1 MSPADPAVAG
11 VRDAGEGFPLL
22 PAAGLHPRGLHSP
35 PRTGETTADI
45 RSEISLMQVMFDYLV
60 LLSCTLLVNKLSSPR
75 HMSAYRSSL
84 RVGGIDFRVNL
95 FQSSLE
101 IAIFRLY

>member
-35 PRTGETTADI
+35 PRTGESRQ
-45 RSEISLMQVMFDYLV
+45 RSN
-60 LLSCTLLVNKLSSPR
+60 SCNASDV
-75 HMSAYRSSL
+75 
-84 RVGGIDFRVNL
+84 
-95 FQSSLE
+95 
-101 IAIFRLY
+101 

>member
-35 PRTGETTADI
+35 PRTGE
-45 RSEISLMQVMFDYLV
+45 RSDISLMQVMFDFV
-60 LLSCTLLVNKLSSPR
+60 
-75 HMSAYRSSL
+75 
-84 RVGGIDFRVNL
+84 
-95 FQSSLE
+95 
-101 IAIFRLY
+101 

>member
-35 PRTGETTADI
+35 PRTGESRAE
-45 RSEISLMQVMFDYLV
+45 R
-60 LLSCTLLVNKLSSPR
+60 
-75 HMSAYRSSL
+75 
-84 RVGGIDFRVNL
+84 
-95 FQSSLE
+95 QSMHD
-101 IAIFRLY
+101 RDV

>member
-35 PRTGETTADI
+35 PSPGETTA
-45 RSEISLMQVMFDYLV
+45 EISLMQVMFDYLV

-75 HMSAYRSSL
+75 HMYAYRSSL
-84 RVGGIDFRVNL
+84 MAGFKVR
-95 FQSSLE
+95 
-101 IAIFRLY
+101 IFICKQIPSW

>member
-35 PRTGETTADI
+35 PSPGKTRADI
-45 RSEISLMQVMFDYLV
+45 RSEISLMQVMFDLV
-60 LLSCTLLVNKLSSPR
+60 
-75 HMSAYRSSL
+75 
-84 RVGGIDFRVNL
+84 
-95 FQSSLE
+95 
-101 IAIFRLY
+101 

>member
-35 PRTGETTADI
+35 PSPGETRA
-45 RSEISLMQVMFDYLV
+45 EISLMQGMFDNMLHCTIHFY
-60 LLSCTLLVNKLSSPR
+60 LLSCTLLVNRLSSPR
-75 HMSAYRSSL
+75 IL
-84 RVGGIDFRVNL
+84 
-95 FQSSLE
+95 
-101 IAIFRLY
+101 IFKEMAGFKDICKQIPSC

>member
-35 PRTGETTADI
+35 PCTGEMRAEQ

-75 HMSAYRSSL
+75 HMSAY
-84 RVGGIDFRVNL
+84 
-95 FQSSLE
+95 
-101 IAIFRLY
+101 